1 MIDPWAPPT
10 PAQLAQWGAA
20 SAVASSAPWQHPRR
34 MSLRS
39 VPDARTTVPM
49 LWWVPG
55 VAVLM
60 LGSTTVAILPG
71 TGSTTAL
78 LVAVAINVVGYLL
91 VWWRI
96 RPGCLR
102 VGPYTWPSAEGVAQ
116 DRTDPPT
123 MALPVVGVQ
132 RSVGRPALLLL
143 NSAAVGLGASVAWSL
158 AANLLLHPTIPQ
170 TFRTHGA
177 ARTVTRALVYA
188 VINSGITSILEE
200 CGIAVL
206 ILVVAGAAQRFLPAR
221 FDARSVAVT
230 AILAA
235 TVVRTVLHIPLW
247 GIGAIARIGLS
258 FALAWLFWR
267 TRRIWP
273 LVTLHLLWDTL
284 SLQTLTSPSLQVR
297 GVCALAVLGWAL
309 TGIVVAI
316 IATSRSRRDGGR
328 AAHYYRRLTARQP

>member
-1 MIDPWAPPT
+1 MAP
-10 PAQLAQWGAA
+10 A
-20 SAVASSAPWQHPRR
+20 APWQHPRR

-55 VAVLM
+55 AAVLM
-60 LGSTTVAILPG
+60 LGTTTVAILPG

-78 LVAVAINVVGYLL
+78 LVAVAINVIGYLL

-96 RPGCLR
+96 RPGRVR
-102 VGPYTWPSAEGVAQ
+102 VGPYTWPSSGGIAQ

-123 MALPVVGVQ
+123 MTLPAVGAQ
-132 RSVGRPALLLL
+132 RSGGRHALLLL

-158 AANLLLHPTIPQ
+158 VANLLLHPTVPQ

-177 ARTVTRALVYA
+177 ARTVTRALTYA
-188 VINSGITSILEE
+188 LINSGITSILEE

-206 ILVVAGAAQRFLPAR
+206 ILAVAGVAQRFLPGR
-221 FDARSVAVT
+221 FDSRSVAVT
-230 AILAA
+230 AILSA

-247 GIGAIARIGLS
+247 GIGAVARFGLS

-273 LVTLHLLWDTL
+273 LITAHLLWDTL
-284 SLQTLTSPSLQVR
+284 SLQTLTSPSLPVR
-297 GVCALAVLGWAL
+297 AACALVVLGWAI
-309 TGIVVAI
+309 TGIVLAI
-316 IATSRSRRDGGR
+316 IATSRSRRHAGR
-328 AAHYYRRLTARQP
+328 AAHYYRRLIAHPGSAT